1 MWLSKAIAAR
11 QRAEQEGAAADMGVT
26 TIGGSSASV
35 MTKGEQR
42 NLEVF
47 APGGVVW
54 EPQEGDTVLV
64 IKGGTGAQEQ
74 CVVAAN
80 TSAAAPKDL
89 APGELFLFSR
99 GKASIHLRAD
109 GSIAI
114 KGNISA
120 EGDWVIDGNIE
131 LTGDVKVTG
140 GVELHGPVDM
150 DGAVAITGSLTI
162 NGQPCRPG
170 LCGS

>member
-1 MWLSKAIAAR
+1 MWLSKTIAAR
-11 QRAEQEGAAADMGVT
+11 QRTEQEGAAADMGVT
-26 TIGGSSASV
+26 TIGGGSASV

-47 APGGVVW
+47 APGGLIW
-54 EPQEGDTVLV
+54 QPQEGDTVLV

-80 TSAAAPKDL
+80 TAAAAPADL
-89 APGELFLFSR
+89 TPGELFLYSC

-109 GSIAI
+109 GSIVI

-120 EGDWVIDGNIE
+120 EGDWTIKGKID
-131 LTGDVKVTG
+131 LTGDLKVTG
-140 GVELHGPVDM
+140 STELHGPVAM
-150 DGAVAITGSLTI
+150 NGAVAVNGSLTI
-162 NGQPCRPG
+162 NGQPCRPC
-170 LCGS
+170 LCG